1 MTQTCGFVY
10 CTHTYWSARDARS
23 DFSVCRLTKWGHKYM
38 NNIPRTA
45 RRVTSR
51 AFDRFIW
58 VKRSSYHIYIGYRNL
73 KGPHG
78 NLSKYKFGFAEYIT
92 VYVIQLQQLLQLLL
106 RIITQYAKY
115 VYFKFYKM
123 FTECFWVIPAL
134 MLLLI
139 LGLGDKTITICIAI
153 DTWSISIK
161 NVFDKTFDILYSS
174 SEENRGCEASL
185 VALTKALALW

>member
-1 MTQTCGFVY
+1 MFCISVNEWYRRAVSFTAH
-10 CTHTYWSARDARS
+10 THTEARDARG

-45 RRVTSR
+45 RRVTSW

-78 NLSKYKFGFAEYIT
+78 NLSKYKFGLAEYIT
-92 VYVIQLQQLLQLLL
+92 VYILYILLS
-106 RIITQYAKY
+106 IITQYAKD

-139 LGLGDKTITICIAI
+139 LLFI
-153 DTWSISIK
+153 
-161 NVFDKTFDILYSS
+161 
-174 SEENRGCEASL
+174 
-185 VALTKALALW
+185 

>member
-1 MTQTCGFVY
+1 MFCISVNEWHRRAVSFTAHI
-10 CTHTYWSARDARS
+10 HTEARDARS
-23 DFSVCRLTKWGHKYM
+23 DFSVCRLTKRGHIKQKHPQSHFM
-38 NNIPRTA
+38 
-45 RRVTSR
+45 RVTSW

-78 NLSKYKFGFAEYIT
+78 NLSKYKFGLAEYIT

-123 FTECFWVIPAL
+123 FTECFWVISVL

-139 LGLGDKTITICIAI
+139 LL
-153 DTWSISIK
+153 
-161 NVFDKTFDILYSS
+161 IL
-174 SEENRGCEASL
+174 L
-185 VALTKALALW
+185 FI

>member
-1 MTQTCGFVY
+1 MFCISVNEWHRPAVSFTAH
-10 CTHTYWSARDARS
+10 THTEAHVTLA
-23 DFSVCRLTKWGHKYM
+23 
-38 NNIPRTA
+38 
-45 RRVTSR
+45 VTSASAVSLNEDINTWTTSPELLAVTSW

-73 KGPHG
+73 KCPHG
-78 NLSKYKFGFAEYIT
+78 NLSKYKFGLAEYIT

-123 FTECFWVIPAL
+123 FTECFWVISVL

-139 LGLGDKTITICIAI
+139 FL
-153 DTWSISIK
+153 
-161 NVFDKTFDILYSS
+161 IL
-174 SEENRGCEASL
+174 L
-185 VALTKALALW
+185 FI

>member
-1 MTQTCGFVY
+1 MTQTCGFIY
-10 CTHTYWSARDARS
+10 CTHTYWSACDARS

-45 RRVTSR
+45 RRVTSW
-51 AFDRFIW
+51 AFDGFIW

-78 NLSKYKFGFAEYIT
+78 NLSKYKFGLAEFT

-123 FTECFWVIPAL
+123 FTECFWVTYVIINIFNITVYL
-134 MLLLI
+134 MLLLLTVFRI
-139 LGLGDKTITICIAI
+139 KDMFK
-153 DTWSISIK
+153 SI
-161 NVFDKTFDILYSS
+161 
-174 SEENRGCEASL
+174 
-185 VALTKALALW
+185 

>member
-1 MTQTCGFVY
+1 MFCISVNEWHRRAVSFTAHI
-10 CTHTYWSARDARS
+10 HTEARVMLAVFSASAVSLNEDINTWTTSPELLAES
-23 DFSVCRLTKWGHKYM
+23 LNEHLTGL
-38 NNIPRTA
+38 
-45 RRVTSR
+45 
-51 AFDRFIW
+51 IW

-78 NLSKYKFGFAEYIT
+78 NLSKYKFGLAEYIT

-139 LGLGDKTITICIAI
+139 LL
-153 DTWSISIK
+153 
-161 NVFDKTFDILYSS
+161 IL
-174 SEENRGCEASL
+174 L
-185 VALTKALALW
+185 FI

>member
-1 MTQTCGFVY
+1 MTQTCGFIY
-10 CTHTYWSARDARS
+10 CTHTYSSAWCSRC
-23 DFSVCRLTKWGHKYM
+23 FQHKWGHKYT

-45 RRVTSR
+45 RRVTWW

-78 NLSKYKFGFAEYIT
+78 NLSKYQFGLAEYIT
-92 VYVIQLQQLLQLLL
+92 VYLIQLQQLLQLLL

-134 MLLLI
+134 IINITVYLMLLL
-139 LGLGDKTITICIAI
+139 LTVFR
-153 DTWSISIK
+153 IK
-161 NVFDKTFDILYSS
+161 YMF
-174 SEENRGCEASL
+174 
-185 VALTKALALW
+185 

>member
-1 MTQTCGFVY
+1 MNPACSASLLMNDTDVRFHLL
-10 CTHTYWSARDARS
+10 HTYMKSVWSSRC
-23 DFSVCRLTKWGHKYM
+23 FQHKWGHKYM

-45 RRVTSR
+45 GRVTSW

-78 NLSKYKFGFAEYIT
+78 NLSKYKFGLAEYIT

-139 LGLGDKTITICIAI
+139 LL
-153 DTWSISIK
+153 
-161 NVFDKTFDILYSS
+161 IL
-174 SEENRGCEASL
+174 L
-185 VALTKALALW
+185 FI

>member
-1 MTQTCGFVY
+1 MFCISVNEWHRRAVSFTAH
-10 CTHTYWSARDARS
+10 THTEAHVTLAVTSASAVSLNEDINTWTTSPELFGQSR
-23 DFSVCRLTKWGHKYM
+23 
-38 NNIPRTA
+38 
-45 RRVTSR
+45 SR

-58 VKRSSYHIYIGYRNL
+58 VKLSSYHIYIGYRNL

-78 NLSKYKFGFAEYIT
+78 NLSKYKFGLAEYIT

-123 FTECFWVIPAL
+123 FTEFFWVISVL

-139 LGLGDKTITICIAI
+139 LL
-153 DTWSISIK
+153 
-161 NVFDKTFDILYSS
+161 IL
-174 SEENRGCEASL
+174 L
-185 VALTKALALW
+185 FI

>member
-1 MTQTCGFVY
+1 MNIKPQKHYLNMNPACSASLLMNDTDVRFFIY
-10 CTHTYWSARDARS
+10 CTHTYWITCDARGV
-23 DFSVCRLTKWGHKYM
+23 FSICRLTKWGHKYM

-45 RRVTSR
+45 RRVTWW

-78 NLSKYKFGFAEYIT
+78 NLSKYKFGLAEYIT

-139 LGLGDKTITICIAI
+139 LLFI
-153 DTWSISIK
+153 
-161 NVFDKTFDILYSS
+161 
-174 SEENRGCEASL
+174 
-185 VALTKALALW
+185 

>member
-1 MTQTCGFVY
+1 MFCISVNEWHRRAVSFTAHI
-10 CTHTYWSARDARS
+10 HTEA
-23 DFSVCRLTKWGHKYM
+23 
-38 NNIPRTA
+38 
-45 RRVTSR
+45 RVTLAVTS
-51 AFDRFIW
+51 ASAVSLNEDINTWTTSPELLGQSLDRFIW

-78 NLSKYKFGFAEYIT
+78 NLSKYKFGLAEYIT

-123 FTECFWVIPAL
+123 FTECFWVISVL

-139 LGLGDKTITICIAI
+139 LLFI
-153 DTWSISIK
+153 
-161 NVFDKTFDILYSS
+161 
-174 SEENRGCEASL
+174 
-185 VALTKALALW
+185 

>member
-1 MTQTCGFVY
+1 MNPACSASQLMNDTDVRFHLL
-10 CTHTYWSARDARS
+10 HTYILKRAWCSRC
-23 DFSVCRLTKWGHKYM
+23 FQHKWGHKYM

-45 RRVTSR
+45 RTVTSW

-78 NLSKYKFGFAEYIT
+78 NLSKYKFGLAEYIT

-139 LGLGDKTITICIAI
+139 LLFI
-153 DTWSISIK
+153 
-161 NVFDKTFDILYSS
+161 
-174 SEENRGCEASL
+174 
-185 VALTKALALW
+185 

>member
-1 MTQTCGFVY
+1 MFCISVNEWHIRAVSFTAHI
-10 CTHTYWSARDARS
+10 HTEACDARG

-38 NNIPRTA
+38 NNIHRTA
-45 RRVTSR
+45 RRVTSW

-78 NLSKYKFGFAEYIT
+78 NLSKYKFGLAEYIT
-92 VYVIQLQQLLQLLL
+92 VYVIQLQLLL

-139 LGLGDKTITICIAI
+139 LL
-153 DTWSISIK
+153 
-161 NVFDKTFDILYSS
+161 IL
-174 SEENRGCEASL
+174 L
-185 VALTKALALW
+185 FI

>member
-1 MTQTCGFVY
+1 MNPACSASLLMNDTDVRFHLL
-10 CTHTYWSARDARS
+10 HTYILERVMLAVFSASAVSLNEDINTWTTS
-23 DFSVCRLTKWGHKYM
+23 PELLG
-38 NNIPRTA
+38 
-45 RRVTSR
+45 VTSWG
-51 AFDRFIW
+51 FDRFIW

-78 NLSKYKFGFAEYIT
+78 NLSKYKFGLAEYIT

-139 LGLGDKTITICIAI
+139 LLFI
-153 DTWSISIK
+153 
-161 NVFDKTFDILYSS
+161 
-174 SEENRGCEASL
+174 
-185 VALTKALALW
+185 

>member
-1 MTQTCGFVY
+1 MFCISVNEWHRRAVSFTAH
-10 CTHTYWSARDARS
+10 THTEAHVTLAVTASL
-23 DFSVCRLTKWGHKYM
+23 SVCRLTKWGHKYM
-38 NNIPRTA
+38 NNIPRTD
-45 RRVTSR
+45 RRFTSR

-78 NLSKYKFGFAEYIT
+78 NLSKYKFGLAEYIT

-106 RIITQYAKY
+106 RIITQYVKY

-123 FTECFWVIPAL
+123 FTECFWVISVL

-139 LGLGDKTITICIAI
+139 LL
-153 DTWSISIK
+153 
-161 NVFDKTFDILYSS
+161 IL
-174 SEENRGCEASL
+174 L
-185 VALTKALALW
+185 FI

>member
-1 MTQTCGFVY
+1 MFCISVNEWHRRAVSFTENI
-10 CTHTYWSARDARS
+10 HTEACDARG

-45 RRVTSR
+45 RRVTSW

-73 KGPHG
+73 KCPHG
-78 NLSKYKFGFAEYIT
+78 NLSKYKFGLAEYIT

-115 VYFKFYKM
+115 FYFKFYRM
-123 FTECFWVIPAL
+123 LLGDPCTYVIINITVYL
-134 MLLLI
+134 MLLLLTVFRI
-139 LGLGDKTITICIAI
+139 KDMFK
-153 DTWSISIK
+153 SI
-161 NVFDKTFDILYSS
+161 
-174 SEENRGCEASL
+174 
-185 VALTKALALW
+185 

>member
-1 MTQTCGFVY
+1 MTQTSGFIY
-10 CTHTYWSARDARS
+10 CTHTYWSARDARG

-45 RRVTSR
+45 RSH
-51 AFDRFIW
+51 FMSIW
-58 VKRSSYHIYIGYRNL
+58 SFHLSKTIVISYIYIGYRNL

-78 NLSKYKFGFAEYIT
+78 NLSKYKFGLAEYIT

-123 FTECFWVIPAL
+123 FTECFWVISVL

-139 LGLGDKTITICIAI
+139 LL
-153 DTWSISIK
+153 
-161 NVFDKTFDILYSS
+161 ILLF
-174 SEENRGCEASL
+174 N
-185 VALTKALALW
+185 

>member
-1 MTQTCGFVY
+1 MFCI
-10 CTHTYWSARDARS
+10 
-23 DFSVCRLTKWGHKYM
+23 SVNKWQ
-38 NNIPRTA
+38 R
-45 RRVTSR
+45 R
-51 AFDRFIW
+51 AFSFTAHIHTRARVILAVFSASAVSLNEDINTWTTSPELLGESLHEHLTVSFW

-78 NLSKYKFGFAEYIT
+78 NLSKYKFGLAEYIT

-123 FTECFWVIPAL
+123 FTECFWVISVL

-139 LGLGDKTITICIAI
+139 LLFI
-153 DTWSISIK
+153 
-161 NVFDKTFDILYSS
+161 
-174 SEENRGCEASL
+174 
-185 VALTKALALW
+185 